1 MSVPW
6 GRPAALER
14 CEHSL
19 PVDSLTAYHEW
30 HLQVAAA
37 LAAEGDLTAKLQQ
50 AQQEVQEMAAQH
62 AKLKQELSQAKALS
76 EELGRQLE
84 MASSG
89 WTQDKGK
96 RAQLQQELDAA
107 QAALAEGGGELSQVR
122 PILCTLQHACG
133 DLLGTT

>member
-1 MSVPW
+1 
-6 GRPAALER
+6 
-14 CEHSL
+14 
-19 PVDSLTAYHEW
+19 
-30 HLQVAAA
+30 
-37 LAAEGDLTAKLQQ
+37 
-50 AQQEVQEMAAQH
+50 MAAQH

-122 PILCTLQHACG
+122 PILCTLQRACG
-133 DLLGTT
+133 DLMGTT